1 MEVLRID
8 YSFYTCFF
16 GRVAIKVLIV
26 DYGSYIYVPNRVV
39 INLIVF
45 HFPRELLGD
54 LRADFRILSSPR
66 IGRSWKARGGSGRVG
81 VLTNTPPSR

>member
-8 YSFYTCFF
+8 YGFYTCFF
-16 GRVAIKVLIV
+16 GRVAAKVLIV
-26 DYGSYIYVPNRVV
+26 DYGSYTYVPSRVV

-45 HFPRELLGD
+45 RFPRELLGD

-66 IGRSWKARGGSGRVG
+66 IGRSWKTRGGSNRVG
-81 VLTNTPPSR
+81 ILTNTPPNR